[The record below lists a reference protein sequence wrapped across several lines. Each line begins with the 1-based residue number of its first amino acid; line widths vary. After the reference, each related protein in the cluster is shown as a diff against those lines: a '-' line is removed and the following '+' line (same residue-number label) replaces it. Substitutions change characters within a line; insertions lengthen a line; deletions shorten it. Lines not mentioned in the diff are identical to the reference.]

1 MTPYLTRWIGVGL
14 IALPVSALMT
24 ALSTLKPQPDQ
35 EKDPQAWAE
44 FVSTPIYLTSH
55 VIGSTGGTILGIF
68 GFLALGIYLAGG
80 RAARTAVP
88 ATIIAVFAQTLLLVP
103 SVISTFVTP
112 AVGHAYLAGIPEVME
127 LEFPASMVATFV
139 LGLLLAFV
147 GQVLLGVAVWRSSVL
162 PKGAGALWIAATVI
176 FYPLGVVLGMV
187 TTGSS
192 LPTQPVGAL
201 LAAAAGGWIAWTA
214 WTAWT
219 AGPRQRGRLQ
229 RGG

>member
-1 MTPYLTRWIGVGL
+1 MTSPYLTRWVGAGL

-44 FVSTPIYLTSH
+44 FVTTPIYLTSH
-55 VIGSTGGTILGIF
+55 LIGSTGGTILGIF

-80 RAARTAVP
+80 RAARIAVP
-88 ATIIAVFAQTLLLVP
+88 AMVIVVFAQALLLVP

-127 LEFPASMVATFV
+127 LEFPASMMGTFL
-139 LGLLLAFV
+139 LGLLLAFAA
-147 GQVLLGVAVWRSSVL
+147 QVLLGVAVWRSTVL
-162 PKGAGALWIAATVI
+162 PKGAGALWIAAAVI

-201 LAAAAGGWIAWTA
+201 LAAVAGGWIAWTA
-214 WTAWT
+214 VHV
-219 AGPRQRGRLQ
+219 PRQRSRHP

>member
-1 MTPYLTRWIGVGL
+1 MTPYLTRWVGAGL

-44 FVSTPIYLTSH
+44 FVTTPIYLTSH
-55 VIGSTGGTILGIF
+55 LIGSTGGTILGMF

-80 RAARTAVP
+80 RGARIAVP
-88 ATIIAVFAQTLLLVP
+88 AMVTAVFAQTLLLVP

-127 LEFPASMVATFV
+127 LEFPASIMGTFL
-139 LGLLLAFV
+139 LGLLLAFA

-162 PKGAGALWIAATVI
+162 PKGAGALWIAAAVI

-201 LAAAAGGWIAWTA
+201 LAAVAGGWIAWTA
-214 WTAWT
+214 VHRAD
-219 AGPRQRGRLQ
+219 GRGLHPHS
-229 RGG
+229 G